1 MDNEHELVDF
11 YQLFSVMNIMIKL
24 VVVVVVLFG

>member
-1 MDNEHELVDF
+1 MNMNWWIF